1 MNRQAAE
8 WRKRKVEQILELL
21 KGGTVIVE
29 GRHDIRVLSMLGIRA
44 IPYERIVN
52 MKEAPDPNETVYI
65 MVDSDKGGDQKS
77 EKIMD
82 ALLTI
87 DKRYT
92 INSDVSQK
100 LLKMLNLTSVEQLTR
115 PIEEIRENE
124 KGRYYG
130 KNLSRDSKVHG

>member
-1 MNRQAAE
+1 M
-8 WRKRKVEQILELL
+8 KKV
-21 KGGTVIVE
+21 
-29 GRHDIRVLSMLGIRA
+29 DIRVLSMLGIRA

-92 INSDVSQK
+92 INSDVSKK